1 MRLHVTLMVN
11 YFKAKIG
18 KSLLFLSTILKHI
31 LLVDTIAKLIINYS
45 LDRTF
50 FGVPFCCKIKL
61 ITFLVF
67 KKCFSDT
74 ITFSDI
80 ITVKIYEVCLKF

>member
-31 LLVDTIAKLIINYS
+31 LLVDLIAKFIINYS

-50 FGVPFCCKIKL
+50 LEYHFVVKL
-61 ITFLVF
+61 N
-67 KKCFSDT
+67 
-74 ITFSDI
+74 
-80 ITVKIYEVCLKF
+80 